1 VKNEK
6 VFLIM
11 SGSIGQDFASL
22 MGDFAQV
29 TSIYIYCVDT
39 SEHER
44 WASRHEKV
52 RGIFTRIETLS
63 NELKVDVNLREN
75 ALTPISVISPSSTT
89 DLNELD
95 SSFMY
100 SQLLKEILL
109 EDEYDEQQKKKLV
122 DFCRP
127 HYVENISEL
136 KKIDEFEQG
145 YPHPS
150 PIWWYTRECFLYRM
164 LNKAL
169 RTQEIEEIIRLGF
182 VVRDL
187 HQHIEQLNSQQKH
200 QQLFIVYRG
209 QGMAQPEFNKINNSK
224 GGLLAFNNFLSTS
237 TDRQISLK
245 FARRAR
251 DKSDLTTIL
260 FEIKVDLTRSITPF
274 ASLDKVSHFGDRE
287 EEILFSMHT
296 IFRIEDITQIEPRL
310 FQINL
315 TLTNDNDQ
323 QLTALNEY
331 IQEATRGQTRFRRLG
346 SLMMA
351 MAEFDKAEEVY
362 TTLFDTTS
370 EHDREERAFLHHQLG
385 LINWEKRDLVSAL
398 SQFQQSLDIYLT
410 FMSSNN
416 PQLSP
421 IYSNIGTVLQEQ
433 DDLDGA
439 LKHLKLALDINLH
452 ALQCNELNIDLHA
465 LQTHQLNIA
474 TQHNNIGL
482 VLDKQGKYD
491 EALTS
496 YERVLEIELVHLPP
510 RHRLLATTY
519 NNIGRV
525 HYNMGEYSKALFF
538 CERALEIGHYSL
550 PQNHPDLQ
558 LYWKNIAEI
567 PKE

>member
-1 VKNEK
+1 
-6 VFLIM
+6 
-11 SGSIGQDFASL
+11 
-22 MGDFAQV
+22 
-29 TSIYIYCVDT
+29 
-39 SEHER
+39 
-44 WASRHEKV
+44 
-52 RGIFTRIETLS
+52 
-63 NELKVDVNLREN
+63 
-75 ALTPISVISPSSTT
+75 
-89 DLNELD
+89 
-95 SSFMY
+95 
-100 SQLLKEILL
+100 
-109 EDEYDEQQKKKLV
+109 
-122 DFCRP
+122 
-127 HYVENISEL
+127 
-136 KKIDEFEQG
+136 
-145 YPHPS
+145 
-150 PIWWYTRECFLYRM
+150 
-164 LNKAL
+164 
-169 RTQEIEEIIRLGF
+169 
-182 VVRDL
+182 
-187 HQHIEQLNSQQKH
+187 
-200 QQLFIVYRG
+200 
-209 QGMAQPEFNKINNSK
+209 
-224 GGLLAFNNFLSTS
+224 
-237 TDRQISLK
+237 
-245 FARRAR
+245 
-251 DKSDLTTIL
+251 
-260 FEIKVDLTRSITPF
+260 
-274 ASLDKVSHFGDRE
+274 
-287 EEILFSMHT
+287 
-296 IFRIEDITQIEPRL
+296 L

-496 YERVLEIELVHLPP
+496 YERVLEIERVHLPP

-538 CERALEIGHYSL
+538 CERAVEIGHYSL